1 MMKLVRIN
9 GSFGMTLQNLILSAV
24 ASLGSILLI
33 RWWSA
38 PIPGFT
44 LLVAI
49 WLAAALVFTAVGI
62 WISGLN
68 RYTRRVTTL
77 SSVGRVVLM
86 VTIKDLCMAALF
98 PLGVFRF
105 ETTSMSI
112 LSIFLDAAM
121 TGGLFAIVHFYTLA
135 VTRNATARVYE
146 AASRRNA
153 VVWGT
158 GEASITL
165 ARSILSEDRYNLA
178 GFLSDN
184 KSLAGM
190 VIEDRIVYYC
200 PDRNDLSAIDWRIG
214 GIDCIF
220 FPPTPPH
227 VKPTEESAA
236 ETSGNMP
243 ESDGMSLVGK
253 AFKRSFDLLF
263 SLILTVVFAPLALIC
278 AIAIKWEDGG
288 PVFYTQERIGLNGR
302 TFKIIKFRS
311 MKVDAEPDGAMLYQ
325 GKDDPRLT
333 RVGAFLR
340 RHHLD
345 ELPQLINV
353 LKGDMSFIGYRPE
366 RQVYI
371 DQIMAANPRYRYLYQ
386 IRPGVT
392 SYATLYNGYTDT
404 LEKMMNRLDLDL
416 YYLRNHSVGFD
427 VYVLGM
433 TFLKIVTGK
442 SF

>member
-1 MMKLVRIN
+1 MKRSRIN
-9 GSFGMTLQNLILSAV
+9 CNFGITAQNLILSVV
-24 ASLGSILLI
+24 ASLASILLI
-33 RWWSA
+33 RWWSE

-44 LLVAI
+44 SFVAK

-112 LSIFLDAAM
+112 LSIFLDAAS
-121 TGGLFAIVHFYTLA
+121 TAVLFAIVHFYTLA

-200 PDRNDLSAIDWRIG
+200 PDRNDLSAIEWRIG

-220 FPPTPPH
+220 FPPTPPN

-288 PVFYTQERIGLNGR
+288 SVFYTQERIGRNGR

-340 RHHLD
+340 NHHLD

-371 DQIMAANPRYRYLYQ
+371 EQIMAVNPRYRYLYK

-427 VYVLGM
+427 IYVLGM

-442 SF
+442 EF

>member
-1 MMKLVRIN
+1 MKRSRIN
-9 GSFGMTLQNLILSAV
+9 CNFGITAQNLILSVV
-24 ASLGSILLI
+24 ASLASILLI
-33 RWWSA
+33 RWWSE

-44 LLVAI
+44 SFVAK

-112 LSIFLDAAM
+112 LSIFLDAAS
-121 TGGLFAIVHFYTLA
+121 TAVLFAIVHFYTLA

-220 FPPTPPH
+220 FPPTPPN

-288 PVFYTQERIGLNGR
+288 SVFYTQERIGRNGR

-340 RHHLD
+340 NHHLD

-371 DQIMAANPRYRYLYQ
+371 EQIMAVNPRYRYLYK

-427 VYVLGM
+427 IYVLGM

-442 SF
+442 EF

>member
-1 MMKLVRIN
+1 MQHSRIN
-9 GSFGMTLQNLILSAV
+9 CNYGITAQNLILSVV
-24 ASLGSILLI
+24 ASLASILLI
-33 RWWSA
+33 RWWSE

-44 LLVAI
+44 SFVAK
-49 WLAAALVFTAVGI
+49 WLGAALVLTCAGI
-62 WISGLN
+62 WLSGLN

-77 SSVGRVVLM
+77 ASMARVVLM
-86 VTIKDLCMAALF
+86 VSIKDFGMAALF
-98 PLGVFRF
+98 PLGIIRF
-105 ETTSMSI
+105 ETVSMNI
-112 LSIFLDAAM
+112 LSLFLDAAL
-121 TGGLFAIVHFYTLA
+121 TAVLFAIVHFYTLA

-146 AASRRNA
+146 AASRKNA

-158 GEASITL
+158 GEASIAL

-184 KSLAGM
+184 KSLSGM
-190 VIEDRIVYYC
+190 VIEDRMVYYC

-220 FPPTPPH
+220 FPPTPPC
-227 VKPTEESAA
+227 KENAEESAA
-236 ETSGNMP
+236 GTGESIP

-253 AFKRSFDLLF
+253 AFKRGFDILF
-263 SLILTVVFAPLALIC
+263 SLILIVVFAPLALVI

-288 PVFYTQERIGLNGR
+288 PVFYRQERIGLNGR
-302 TFKIIKFRS
+302 TFNILKFRS
-311 MKVDAEPDGAMLYQ
+311 MGVDAESDGARLYQ
-325 GKDDPRLT
+325 GKGDPRLT

-340 RHHLD
+340 NHHLD

-353 LKGDMSFIGYRPE
+353 FKGDMSFIGYRPE

-416 YYLRNHSVGFD
+416 YYLRNHTVGFD
-427 VYVLGM
+427 IYVLGM
-433 TFLKIVTGK
+433 TFLKIVSGK
-442 SF
+442 EF

>member
-1 MMKLVRIN
+1 MKFGRIN
-9 GSFGMTLQNLILSAV
+9 GSFGMTVQNLILSAV

-33 RWWSA
+33 RWCSA

-44 LLVAI
+44 LLVAL
-49 WLAAALVFTAVGI
+49 WLAAALVFTAAGI

-86 VTIKDLCMAALF
+86 VAIKDLCMAALF

-105 ETTSMSI
+105 ETISMNI

-135 VTRNATARVYE
+135 VTRNATEQVYE
-146 AASRRNA
+146 AASRKNA

-158 GEASITL
+158 GDASIAL
-165 ARSILSEDRYNLA
+165 ARALLSEDRYNLA

-184 KSLAGM
+184 KSLSGM

-220 FPPTPPH
+220 FPPTPPR
-227 VKPTEESAA
+227 KENAEESGAGTG
-236 ETSGNMP
+236 ENIP
-243 ESDGMSLVGK
+243 ESDGMSFVGK
-253 AFKRSFDLLF
+253 AFKRGFDLIF
-263 SLILTVVFAPLALIC
+263 SLILTVVFAPLALVI

-288 PVFYTQERIGLNGR
+288 PVFYRQERIGLNGR

-345 ELPQLINV
+345 DQPQLINV
-353 LKGDMSFIGYRPE
+353 LKGDMTFIGYRPE

-371 DQIMAANPRYRYLYQ
+371 SQIMAANPRYRYLYQ

-427 VYVLGM
+427 IYVLGM

-442 SF
+442 TF

>member
-1 MMKLVRIN
+1 MKRSRIN
-9 GSFGMTLQNLILSAV
+9 CNYGITAQNLILSVV
-24 ASLGSILLI
+24 ASLASILLI
-33 RWWSA
+33 RWWSE

-44 LLVAI
+44 SFVAK
-49 WLAAALVFTAVGI
+49 WLAAALVLTCAGI
-62 WISGLN
+62 WLSGLN

-77 SSVGRVVLM
+77 ASMARVVLM
-86 VTIKDLCMAALF
+86 VSIKDFGMAALF
-98 PLGVFRF
+98 PLGIIRF
-105 ETTSMSI
+105 ETVSMNI
-112 LSIFLDAAM
+112 LSLFLDAAL
-121 TGGLFAIVHFYTLA
+121 TAVLFAIVHFYTLA

-158 GEASITL
+158 GEASISL

-220 FPPTPPH
+220 FPPTPPN

-236 ETSGNMP
+236 ETSSNMP
-243 ESDGMSLVGK
+243 ESDGMSFVGK
-253 AFKRSFDLLF
+253 AFKRSFDLIF

-288 PVFYTQERIGLNGR
+288 PVFYTQERIGRNGR

-340 RHHLD
+340 NHHLD

-371 DQIMAANPRYRYLYQ
+371 EQIMAVNPRYRYLYK
-386 IRPGVT
+386 IRPGIT

-427 VYVLGM
+427 IYVLGM

-442 SF
+442 EF

>member
-1 MMKLVRIN
+1 MQRSRIN
-9 GSFGMTLQNLILSAV
+9 CNYGITAQNLLLSVV
-24 ASLGSILLI
+24 ASLASILLI
-33 RWWSA
+33 RWWSE

-44 LLVAI
+44 FFVAK
-49 WLAAALVFTAVGI
+49 WLAAALVLTCAGI
-62 WISGLN
+62 WLSGLN

-77 SSVGRVVLM
+77 ASMARVVLM
-86 VTIKDLCMAALF
+86 VSIKDFGMAALF
-98 PLGVFRF
+98 PLGIIRF
-105 ETTSMSI
+105 ETVSMNI
-112 LSIFLDAAM
+112 LSLFLDAAL
-121 TGGLFAIVHFYTLA
+121 TAVLFAIVHFYTLA

-158 GEASITL
+158 GEASIAL

-184 KSLAGM
+184 KSLSGM

-220 FPPTPPH
+220 FPPTPPC
-227 VKPTEESAA
+227 KENAEESAA
-236 ETSGNMP
+236 GTGENIP

-253 AFKRSFDLLF
+253 AFKRGFDILF
-263 SLILTVVFAPLALIC
+263 SLILIVVFAPLALVI

-288 PVFYTQERIGLNGR
+288 PVFYRQERIGLNGR
-302 TFKIIKFRS
+302 TFNILKFRS
-311 MKVDAEPDGAMLYQ
+311 MGVDAESDGARLYQ
-325 GKDDPRLT
+325 GKGDPRLT

-340 RHHLD
+340 NHHLD

-353 LKGDMSFIGYRPE
+353 FKGDMSFIGYRPE

-427 VYVLGM
+427 IYVLGM
-433 TFLKIVTGK
+433 TFLKIVSGK
-442 SF
+442 EF

>member
-1 MMKLVRIN
+1 MQRSRIN
-9 GSFGMTLQNLILSAV
+9 CNYGITAQNLTLSVV
-24 ASLGSILLI
+24 ASLASILLI
-33 RWWSA
+33 RWWSE

-44 LLVAI
+44 FFVAK
-49 WLAAALVFTAVGI
+49 WLAAALVLTCAGI
-62 WISGLN
+62 WLSGLN

-77 SSVGRVVLM
+77 ASMARVVLM
-86 VTIKDLCMAALF
+86 VSIKDFGMAALF
-98 PLGVFRF
+98 PLGIIRF
-105 ETTSMSI
+105 ETVSMNI
-112 LSIFLDAAM
+112 LSLFLDAAL
-121 TGGLFAIVHFYTLA
+121 TAVLFAIVHFYTLA

-158 GEASITL
+158 GEASIAL

-184 KSLAGM
+184 KSLSGM

-220 FPPTPPH
+220 FPPTPPC
-227 VKPTEESAA
+227 KENAEESAA
-236 ETSGNMP
+236 GTGENIP

-253 AFKRSFDLLF
+253 AFKRGFDILF
-263 SLILTVVFAPLALIC
+263 SLILIVVFAPLALVI

-288 PVFYTQERIGLNGR
+288 PVFYRQERIGLNGR
-302 TFKIIKFRS
+302 TFNILKFRS
-311 MKVDAEPDGAMLYQ
+311 MGVDAESDGARLYQ
-325 GKDDPRLT
+325 GKGDPRLT

-340 RHHLD
+340 NHHLD

-353 LKGDMSFIGYRPE
+353 FKGDMSFIGYRPE

-427 VYVLGM
+427 IYVLGM
-433 TFLKIVTGK
+433 TFLKIVSGK
-442 SF
+442 EF

>member
-1 MMKLVRIN
+1 MQRSRIN
-9 GSFGMTLQNLILSAV
+9 CNYGITAQNLILSVV
-24 ASLGSILLI
+24 ASLASILLI
-33 RWWSA
+33 RWWSE

-44 LLVAI
+44 FFVAK
-49 WLAAALVFTAVGI
+49 WLAAALVLTCAGI
-62 WISGLN
+62 WLSGLN

-77 SSVGRVVLM
+77 ASMARVVLM
-86 VTIKDLCMAALF
+86 VSIKDFGMAALF
-98 PLGVFRF
+98 PLGIIRF
-105 ETTSMSI
+105 ETVSMNI
-112 LSIFLDAAM
+112 LSLFLDAAL
-121 TGGLFAIVHFYTLA
+121 TAVLFAIVHFYTLA

-184 KSLAGM
+184 KSLSGM
-190 VIEDRIVYYC
+190 VIEDRMVYYC

-220 FPPTPPH
+220 FPPTPPR
-227 VKPTEESAA
+227 KENAEESAA
-236 ETSGNMP
+236 GTGENIP

-253 AFKRSFDLLF
+253 AFKRGFDILF
-263 SLILTVVFAPLALIC
+263 SLILIVVFAPLALVI

-288 PVFYTQERIGLNGR
+288 PVFYRQERIGLNGR
-302 TFKIIKFRS
+302 TFNILKFRS
-311 MKVDAEPDGAMLYQ
+311 MGVDAESDGARLYQ
-325 GKDDPRLT
+325 GKGDPRLT

-340 RHHLD
+340 NHHLD

-353 LKGDMSFIGYRPE
+353 FKGDMSFIGYRPE

-416 YYLRNHSVGFD
+416 YYLRNHTVGFD
-427 VYVLGM
+427 IYVLGM
-433 TFLKIVTGK
+433 TFLKIVSGK
-442 SF
+442 EF

>member
-1 MMKLVRIN
+1 MQRSRIN
-9 GSFGMTLQNLILSAV
+9 CNYGITAQNLLLSVV
-24 ASLGSILLI
+24 ASLASILLI
-33 RWWSA
+33 RWWSE

-44 LLVAI
+44 FFVAK
-49 WLAAALVFTAVGI
+49 WLAAALVLTCAGI
-62 WISGLN
+62 WLSGLN

-77 SSVGRVVLM
+77 ASMARVVLM
-86 VTIKDLCMAALF
+86 VSIKDFGMAALF
-98 PLGVFRF
+98 PLGIIRF
-105 ETTSMSI
+105 ETVSMNI
-112 LSIFLDAAM
+112 LSLFLDAAL
-121 TGGLFAIVHFYTLA
+121 TAVLFAIVHFYTLA

-184 KSLAGM
+184 KSLSGM
-190 VIEDRIVYYC
+190 VIEDRMVYYC

-220 FPPTPPH
+220 FPPTPPC
-227 VKPTEESAA
+227 KENAEESAA
-236 ETSGNMP
+236 GTGESIP

-253 AFKRSFDLLF
+253 AFKRGFDILF
-263 SLILTVVFAPLALIC
+263 SLILIVVFAPLALVI

-288 PVFYTQERIGLNGR
+288 PVFYRQERIGLNGR
-302 TFKIIKFRS
+302 TFNILKFRS
-311 MKVDAEPDGAMLYQ
+311 MGVDAESDGARLYQ
-325 GKDDPRLT
+325 GKGDPRLT

-340 RHHLD
+340 NHHLD

-353 LKGDMSFIGYRPE
+353 FKGDMSFIGYRPE

-427 VYVLGM
+427 IYVLGM
-433 TFLKIVTGK
+433 TFLKIVSGK
-442 SF
+442 EF